1 MWIEQRPWRRP
12 YDATYFDI
20 DTNIIDESSD
30 CVECGASYHD
40 VVAQSLKRKER
51 LCYCVFCGSSVW
63 VDGLPDMPP
72 ETSKFPSGRYE
83 GKTIEEVLKEPKGRA
98 YVEWVA
104 SKHFPISA
112 ACKIV
117 LDGAIVE

>member
-1 MWIEQRPWRRP
+1 
-12 YDATYFDI
+12 
-20 DTNIIDESSD
+20 
-30 CVECGASYHD
+30 
-40 VVAQSLKRKER
+40 
-51 LCYCVFCGSSVW
+51 
-63 VDGLPDMPP
+63 MPP